1 VVFHQ
6 TLGRI
11 SLGCAHLGSELVG
24 SMGIR
29 CKWHEDGVP
38 WPNGVDA
45 VEGLIVLGDD
55 EHLVS
60 AAGAADTDELVTK
73 EGEVR

>member
-1 VVFHQ
+1 
-6 TLGRI
+6 
-11 SLGCAHLGSELVG
+11 VG
-24 SMGIR
+24 GMGIR

-60 AAGAADTDELVTK
+60 AAGAADTDELVTE